1 MISTLPAAI
10 LVVMLSVVVLGV
22 SSVPVMMEYGDVLE
36 DEAPQQQS
44 QHLRA
49 APQKVGCL

>member
-10 LVVMLSVVVLGV
+10 LVFMVSIIVLGV
-22 SSVPVMMEYGDVLE
+22 SSVPVMMEYGDLLE
-36 DEAPQQQS
+36 DEAPQHQS